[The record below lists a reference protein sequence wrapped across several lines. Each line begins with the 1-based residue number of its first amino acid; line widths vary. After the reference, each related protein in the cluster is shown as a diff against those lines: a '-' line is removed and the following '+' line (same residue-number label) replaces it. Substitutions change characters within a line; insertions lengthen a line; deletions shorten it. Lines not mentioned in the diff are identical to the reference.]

1 MRERS
6 RNVRWRLNEGCDDA
20 DDNIYTDNEYDKNNK
35 EVDAVVPL
43 VFLKFCFHC
52 LFFLSLVFVLL
63 NFCFAV
69 LFLPVII

>member
-1 MRERS
+1 M
-6 RNVRWRLNEGCDDA
+6 RWRLNEGCDDA

-43 VFLKFCFHC
+43 VFLKFCFHF

-63 NFCFAV
+63 NFCFAL